1 MDRDRVKGV
10 ADQTK
15 GAIKENLGKAIGDEK
30 LETEGK
36 VDKVAGKIE
45 SAVGSAKDKIRDLR
59 GWK

>member
-1 MDRDRVKGV
+1 MDRDRVQGA

-15 GAIKENLGKAIGDEK
+15 GAIKENVGKAIGDRK

-36 VDKVAGKIE
+36 ADKVVGKIE

-59 GWK
+59 DWK

>member
-1 MDRDRVKGV
+1 MDRDRVQGA

-59 GWK
+59 DWK

>member
-15 GAIKENLGKAIGDEK
+15 GAIKENVGKAIGDEK

-45 SAVGSAKDKIRDLR
+45 SAVGSAKDKMRDLR
-59 GWK
+59 DWK

>member
-1 MDRDRVKGV
+1 MDRDRVQGA
-10 ADQTK
+10 ADQAK
-15 GAIKENLGKAIGDEK
+15 VAIKENVGKAIGDEK

-59 GWK
+59 DWK

>member
-36 VDKVAGKIE
+36 ADKIAGKIE

-59 GWK
+59 DWK

>member
-36 VDKVAGKIE
+36 ADKVVGKIE

-59 GWK
+59 DWK

>member
-1 MDRDRVKGV
+1 MDRDRVQGV

-15 GAIKENLGKAIGDEK
+15 GAIKENVGRAIGDEK

-59 GWK
+59 DWK